1 MVKQLDLLRG
11 FCLYL
16 HRSIK
21 IKRVNTHIILIKTKG
36 FARMSGPDKKKLDKM
51 IWQLREGWGESTR
64 VEAARD
70 LGWIGTD
77 VAEEAVPELIKALL
91 DDKSENVRVEA
102 AISLQWIGAKASQ
115 AAPSLCKAL
124 REDQSEKVRE
134 RAAIVLQSMSE
145 STIDVVSILE
155 KARVGDKSMQV
166 RQAATTAL
174 EKLAEKY
181 GCCDTTELIKMF
193 KKKKK

>member
-1 MVKQLDLLRG
+1 MKHL
-11 FCLYL
+11 
-16 HRSIK
+16 
-21 IKRVNTHIILIKTKG
+21 KRTIILIKAKG

-91 DDKSENVRVEA
+91 IDKSENVRVEA

-124 REDQSEKVRE
+124 REDQSENVRE
-134 RAAIVLQSMSE
+134 RAAIVLQSMSDSASE
-145 STIDVVSILE
+145 VVIVLE
-155 KARVGDKSMQV
+155 KARVEDKSMQV

-174 EKLAEKY
+174 EKLSEKF
-181 GCCDTTELIKMF
+181 GCSDTAELIKLF